1 MKKNELLLFLEEG
14 LTIEEVPLLTLLD
27 EIDGLIENYN
37 YDAATKKYLKQ
48 GIGLLKRETIEH
60 SKLFTE
66 LLSAV
71 TKSDKNEY

>member
-1 MKKNELLLFLEEG
+1 
-14 LTIEEVPLLTLLD
+14 LLD